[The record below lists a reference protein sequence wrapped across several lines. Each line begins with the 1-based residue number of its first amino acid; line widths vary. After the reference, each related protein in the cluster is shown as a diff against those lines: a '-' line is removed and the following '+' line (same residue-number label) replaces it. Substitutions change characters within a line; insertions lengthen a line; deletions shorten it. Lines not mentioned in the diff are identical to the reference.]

1 VAVPRA
7 VLAGGLLGAGLLV
20 ASEFA
25 TLYEVHTSS
34 TRTAIQT
41 VAGHSHNG
49 WAFIPIA
56 ALAILL
62 AYGAARQGSRPAL
75 LALGLVGVL
84 SLTIAVAGDL
94 PDSHTSGLIGSTAT
108 HYVSA
113 SSSAGAG
120 LYLETLGSVL
130 LMIGCGAGFLLAGP
144 PPRRTRS
151 SDPGKVSA
159 S

>member
-1 VAVPRA
+1 
-7 VLAGGLLGAGLLV
+7 VLAGGLVGAVLLI

-25 TLYEVHTSS
+25 TLYEVHTSIS
-34 TRTAIQT
+34 RAAIQT

-56 ALAILL
+56 ALAIML

-84 SLTIAVAGDL
+84 SLVIAVAGDL
-94 PDSHTSGLIGSTAT
+94 PDSHASGLVGSSAT
-108 HYVSA
+108 HYVNA
-113 SSSAGAG
+113 SSNAGAG
-120 LYLETLGSVL
+120 LYLETLGSVM
-130 LMIGCGAGFLLAGP
+130 LMISCGAGFLLAGP

-151 SDPGKVSA
+151 GDPGKLSA